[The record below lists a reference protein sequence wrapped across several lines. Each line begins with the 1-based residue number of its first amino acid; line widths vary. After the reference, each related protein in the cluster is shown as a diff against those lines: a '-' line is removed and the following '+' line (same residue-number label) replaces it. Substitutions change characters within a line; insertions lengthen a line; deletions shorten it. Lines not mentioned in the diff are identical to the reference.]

1 MSIRPIVAFLAAV
14 GVGLSA
20 PAAPRASG
28 ALAASTPDCRV
39 VAVEGGRTDVS
50 CAPGFATERDRVLVY
65 GRDGR
70 AASATIGEPW
80 QPEMLDETWVV
91 DAGGRGRASL
101 IIDFHPVGGD
111 VAADLYDDTDG
122 DGTVSELV
130 TDGRLRIRE
139 NGGNWVMRVQ
149 AKDGWWVRD
158 GKLNFN
164 LDLTVN
170 GPIKGTIDYDV
181 YERLLRPGGGP
192 YLLAHVRDPKMLGR
206 PSYEWRQAYPPLDA
220 SNGFHRTTIM
230 VNTLDDEVPLTPGGL
245 PWPYLG
251 GEQWD
256 LVKPYFRSPAP
267 IQVDW
272 LNAKLTTLGEFVA
285 SRGKAGNYF
294 HYSLSRVDEKEVSAT
309 DFENP
314 FAFYSL
320 ADAPEDYPDLAVR
333 MAHFPAG
340 DLYVHLPVPTQQ
352 IDYSWRH
359 AGLVDGGDPVWD
371 YKLSLAG
378 RHAVDTVTPIGPLR
392 VRAVPYQELP
402 QWVVSR
408 PWDFATLVAREG
420 QGYPSTEGL
429 YEWYPLEGTDPGGR
443 QYLAGTNSKSPLD
456 VPYSEEK
463 AAEIREYMVG
473 RSPWIGVNLRA
484 ERTFAYGEA
493 PKLYFSPIDHRL
505 HLPKAD
511 YGIWN
516 LDDRRYVRYDNLG
529 GDYLNR
535 WALFEGNTEVA
546 SLTFAADQLVL
557 ADRDGIRIKTVDAAP
572 ALFWADPPSNHD
584 NWLSLGERLDE
595 YESPVSGD
603 DPLSMFEQFS
613 GPEVAIPGATLDQV
627 RVGSDGFAFLLQLD
641 EPDAT
646 AADAIPGV
654 EAGLSRVQY
663 RLGQGYAAQPA
674 QPARLEY
681 QITGAAAADAPPL
694 QPRRV
699 TVVVHNAGDVDAA
712 DVAVGLRALL
722 DGQAPQVIGRT
733 QTSVLA
739 GAESRVS
746 FVWTPPSNGKW
757 VLDVDAPDSLA
768 SLANRD
774 AGTQPGS
781 LLSIVVEPFTAA
793 PHFTTVV
800 MVLLLVVGGCAGW
813 IWLRVAGPSSASRY
827 PGSGWM
833 NEERR

>member
-1 MSIRPIVAFLAAV
+1 VPQ
-14 GVGLSA
+14 
-20 PAAPRASG
+20 ASG
-28 ALAASTPDCRV
+28 AWAASTPDCRV
-39 VAVEGGRTDVS
+39 AAVEGGRTDVI

-70 AASATIGEPW
+70 AAPATVGQRW
-80 QPEMLDETWVV
+80 RPEMLDETWVV
-91 DAGGRGRASL
+91 DAGGRGRAFL

-111 VAADLYDDTDG
+111 VAADLYDDADG
-122 DGTVSELV
+122 DGAGSELV

-139 NGGNWVMRVQ
+139 NNGNWAVRVQ

-164 LDLTVN
+164 LDITVN

-192 YLLAHVRDPKMLGR
+192 YLLAHVRDPKLLGR
-206 PSYEWRQAYPPLDA
+206 PAYEWRQAYPPLDA
-220 SNGFHRTTIM
+220 SSGFHRTTIM
-230 VNTLDDEVPLTPGGL
+230 VNTLDDEVPLTSGGL

-320 ADAPEDYPDLAVR
+320 AKTPEDLPDLAIR

-340 DLYVHLPVPTQQ
+340 DPYLHLPVPTQQ

-359 AGLVDGGDPVWD
+359 AGLIDGDAPVWD

-378 RHAVDTVTPIGPLR
+378 RHSVDSVTPIGPLR

-420 QGYPSTEGL
+420 QGYPSSEGL

-443 QYLAGTNSKSPLD
+443 QYLAGTSSESPVD
-456 VPYSEEK
+456 VPHSEQK
-463 AAEIREYMVG
+463 AAEVREYMAG
-473 RSPWIGVNLRA
+473 RTPTIGVNLRA
-484 ERTFAYGEA
+484 ERTFAYREV

-516 LDDRRYVRYDNLG
+516 VDDYKYVRYDNLG

-535 WALFEGNTEVA
+535 WTLIEGDTEVA

-557 ADRDGIRIKTVDAAP
+557 ADRDGIRIKTVDATP
-572 ALFWADPPSNHD
+572 ALFWADPPS
-584 NWLSLGERLDE
+584 
-595 YESPVSGD
+595 
-603 DPLSMFEQFS
+603 
-613 GPEVAIPGATLDQV
+613 
-627 RVGSDGFAFLLQLD
+627 
-641 EPDAT
+641 
-646 AADAIPGV
+646 
-654 EAGLSRVQY
+654 
-663 RLGQGYAAQPA
+663 
-674 QPARLEY
+674 
-681 QITGAAAADAPPL
+681 
-694 QPRRV
+694 
-699 TVVVHNAGDVDAA
+699 
-712 DVAVGLRALL
+712 
-722 DGQAPQVIGRT
+722 
-733 QTSVLA
+733 
-739 GAESRVS
+739 
-746 FVWTPPSNGKW
+746 
-757 VLDVDAPDSLA
+757 
-768 SLANRD
+768 
-774 AGTQPGS
+774 
-781 LLSIVVEPFTAA
+781 
-793 PHFTTVV
+793 
-800 MVLLLVVGGCAGW
+800 
-813 IWLRVAGPSSASRY
+813 
-827 PGSGWM
+827 
-833 NEERR
+833 